1 MTRFAT
7 ARALLPPLAAL
18 CALAGPTGCQPDL
31 EGVPFFGDETYL
43 LPSGEEP
50 IEFVVDSIVY
60 DPAVG
65 GTARD
70 STRSLWRL
78 RPLADSASV
87 DEVVFEVDVIR
98 EGERIGGLLWAWE
111 NRERRSVNTLDGVS
125 LFGLIAPFS
134 EQTTWD
140 PLRYTNPDA
149 VLSIAGEPVAAF
161 KRWRGAIDSIGVYTE
176 PDGGQVEAV
185 WVQLA
190 DDENLL
196 ELREVSEIYGRDRG
210 LLARSVR
217 ILDTQ
222 NTDAELAWADK
233 AERGFEV
240 YLTRR

>member
-1 MTRFAT
+1 MIPSRARFTLVA
-7 ARALLPPLAAL
+7 LAAL
-18 CALAGPTGCQPDL
+18 VAQTACAPDL

-43 LPSGEEP
+43 LPSGGYP
-50 IEFVVDSIVY
+50 IEFAVDSIVY

-65 GTARD
+65 GTDRD
-70 STRSLWRL
+70 STRSIWRL
-78 RPLADSASV
+78 RPLGDSATADRV
-87 DEVVFEVDVIR
+87 IFEVEVLRD
-98 EGERIGGLLWAWE
+98 GERIGGLLWAWE
-111 NRERRSVNTLDGVS
+111 SRDRRSVNTLDGVS
-125 LFGLIAPFS
+125 LIGLLAPFS

-140 PLRYTNPDA
+140 PLLYADPDA
-149 VLSIAGEPVAAF
+149 VLSVAGEPVAAF
-161 KRWRGAIDSIGVYTE
+161 KRWRGAVDSIGVYTE
-176 PDGGQVEAV
+176 PDGERVEAV

-196 ELREVSEIYGRDRG
+196 ELREVTEVYGRDRG

-222 NTDAELAWADK
+222 NTDAEVAWADR